1 MVFVLCAVWAL
12 YSHPLLPIAPPFS
25 FASGGR
31 STMGILVI
39 SADLKCCRCKEKL
52 SKILCSLRD
61 KYGIE
66 KTEYED
72 KDDRVIVRGNFP
84 TDKLRSVI
92 WCKAGRKLIRDIAVV
107 DVWPTPPPP
116 KKKPET
122 AGGTTPAPA
131 LAPLLDHWQ

>member
-1 MVFVLCAVWAL
+1 MAT
-12 YSHPLLPIAPPFS
+12 FS
-25 FASGGR
+25 QYRRWVYWS
-31 STMGILVI
+31 S
-39 SADLKCCRCKEKL
+39 SDLKCCRCKEKL

-92 WCKAGRKLIRDIAVV
+92 WCKAGRKLIRDITVV
-107 DVWPTPPPP
+107 D
-116 KKKPET
+116 
-122 AGGTTPAPA
+122 

>member
-72 KDDRVIVRGNFP
+72 KDDRVIVRGKF
-84 TDKLRSVI
+84 DAGCLRNKI
-92 WCKAGRKLIRDIAVV
+92 CCKAGGKVVKDIKT
-107 DVWPTPPPP
+107 PSFYYYPPPP
-116 KKKPET
+116 C
-122 AGGTTPAPA
+122 GGYKFACEENSDVCA
-131 LAPLLDHWQ
+131 IM